1 MNMEN
6 IMLQT
11 MQHRKILFLIS
22 LPSTSEFKDCITDV
36 YECLDELRQLHVDV
50 REHIRHEDLAE
61 ANNYD
66 VVIVVAHRD
75 TSSNEL
81 LLSDGALSMKE
92 FVSSIP
98 SDFKGVIDFSSCYS
112 ATAFNAIKDHCP
124 HCKVQ
129 VALVETTLLRRLIIY
144 PTLVE
149 YLYDNPE
156 IDYGTAYKEVS
167 KAFDDVV
174 DGIDDIDMGNLPM
187 THLGQQM
194 SSIYSPSEVR
204 RDCPFQIL
212 VFFHYDVEKEVV
224 KVKAQRWQTNAIIRD
239 DFEIPIEMK
248 EGEKIS
254 VTLSFDSPDNANIK
268 EKDGEYNKTI
278 TIQKVMVVERF
289 VVTVLPDFKGNGFLA
304 NIEMAKEDI
313 CFIRCAFNIDVVDH
327 ENKAPAEVVAEVPI
341 IPEKAE
347 EKLLCYSDVFT
358 GRLFSR
364 SNYTQFQNIIKKK
377 ENEEEKLFF
386 VRKFVY
392 NNDLFIKQL
401 ISFLEEKES
410 ELSDLLRQD
419 DKKSEITFD
428 LVPLLK
434 KYVSK
439 LQRKL
444 DVLEGKI
451 LSVKKVKG
459 VNVNFEEAALK
470 FPPIEWAFIDISSE
484 IKNLDYQI
492 DMLKVFREIRD
503 EIRDEC
509 KKGKIKKDEIKEL
522 VTQFLEHP
530 HHDHVDQDLYDIFKE
545 SGTGSIIHSRS
556 QGATTPFL
564 ALVLAMI
571 EKEYISTDNGKEE
584 WFINVDK
591 FIDFSKNE
599 GSLRTLKS
607 RINKL
612 VGLLENKDVL
622 GKIKNYQKTEAGR
635 ISITAYYLLKV
646 KVSIT

>member
-1 MNMEN
+1 MKMEN
-6 IMLQT
+6 IVST
-11 MQHRKILFLIS
+11 MQRRRILFLIS
-22 LPSTSEFKDCITDV
+22 LPQTPEFENDKKDV
-36 YECLDELRQLHVDV
+36 NECLNELRDLQVDV
-50 REHIRHEDLAE
+50 REHIEREDLAN
-61 ANNYD
+61 ANCYD
-66 VVIVVAHRD
+66 IVIVVAHHD
-75 TSSNEL
+75 
-81 LLSDGALSMKE
+81 SDNDVLVLANGTMKM
-92 FVSSIP
+92 
-98 SDFKGVIDFSSCYS
+98 SDFVYSLPTDYKGIIDFSSCYS
-112 ATAFNAIKDHCP
+112 ASAYQAIKNHCP
-124 HCKVQ
+124 QCKVQ
-129 VALVETTLLRRLIIY
+129 AALIEVRLLQRLIMY
-144 PTLVE
+144 PSLVE
-149 YLYDNPE
+149 YLNEDPE
-156 IDYGTAYKEVS
+156 IDYHEAYKEVS
-167 KAFDDVV
+167 LAFDEFAESKEKGQDE
-174 DGIDDIDMGNLPM
+174 PEM
-187 THLGQQM
+187 TQLGQQM
-194 SSIYSPSEVR
+194 SSIYSPSEVK

-212 VFFHYDVEKEVV
+212 VFFHYDAEKEVV

-254 VTLSFDSPDNANIK
+254 LTLSFDSPDNANIK

-439 LQRKL
+439 LQKKL

-470 FPPIEWAFIDISSE
+470 FPPIEWAFMDISSE

-492 DMLKVFREIRD
+492 DMLKVFTETRD

-591 FIDFSKNE
+591 YIDFSKNE